1 MKDSDAIVDME
12 VEDLISTD
20 LTKTN
25 SQDAMLHSKNP
36 ENPENTK
43 KKAKKKKNKEGK
55 VGKTYPTRYMMVGQI
70 HCIFFSFY

>member
-20 LTKTN
+20 QTKTN
-25 SQDAMLHSKNP
+25 SQDEK
-36 ENPENTK
+36 ENTE